1 MVELNKDTTDEG
13 QADQDPRRSSRRS
26 DAQAQHHYESRGELL
41 LPFRIQGPKPAAFV
55 MSMQARTVMFML
67 IAGMYEWIP
76 EGRKKNKSPWEKKT
90 DEWKRRQKQNGQP

>member
-1 MVELNKDTTDEG
+1 MKGKQIKTLEDLHDVAMRKRSIIMNQEG
-13 QADQDPRRSSRRS
+13 NYFFHFGFKR
-26 DAQAQHHYESRGELL
+26 
-41 LPFRIQGPKPAAFV
+41 PKPAAFV